1 MLSASTTIF
10 KVHVKKKSIIEVIL
24 LTHQDDLWMRR
35 TRGYYSD
42 YSERDKLLW
51 NCKSY
56 KTRSVF
62 FHNHNSFFKIECFFY
77 MYLEF
82 TSDVFLFIY
91 PINLNPEII
100 CNARNSFVNVFF
112 SIRRPCTNF
121 MVFYNK
127 VFRLQRKT

>member
-1 MLSASTTIF
+1 MLSASTTTF
-10 KVHVKKKSIIEVIL
+10 KLHVKKNSIIEVIL
-24 LTHQDDLWMRR
+24 LTHQDDLWM
-35 TRGYYSD
+35 GIIVIIV
-42 YSERDKLLW
+42 SET
-51 NCKSY
+51 NSY
-56 KTRSVF
+56 GIVRVTKTRSVF

-121 MVFYNK
+121 MVFHNK